1 MFWSSRNDDETD
13 SYIETPNVDNFGVSF
28 IFERALRRLD
38 VHAEQRKLQQ
48 DKFDSHLKKYEN
60 DIQVL
65 ELKLKN
71 RDKDF
76 DKLHDK
82 FKSLQVQTSSFNY
95 YLCFDME
102 RDFFVRIGKSNLV
115 FSFWI
120 FIIDTISWNK
130 NWKGHFRDETSTWT
144 RKCASIESRR
154 WKYAMDEKWTH
165 GHD

>member
-1 MFWSSRNDDETD
+1 M
-13 SYIETPNVDNFGVSF
+13 SF

-82 FKSLQVQTSSFNY
+82 FKSLQVQTSLFNY

-102 RDFFVRIGKSNLV
+102 RIFFVRIGKSN
-115 FSFWI
+115 SF
-120 FIIDTISWNK
+120 F
-130 NWKGHFRDETSTWT
+130 F
-144 RKCASIESRR
+144 
-154 WKYAMDEKWTH
+154 
-165 GHD
+165 